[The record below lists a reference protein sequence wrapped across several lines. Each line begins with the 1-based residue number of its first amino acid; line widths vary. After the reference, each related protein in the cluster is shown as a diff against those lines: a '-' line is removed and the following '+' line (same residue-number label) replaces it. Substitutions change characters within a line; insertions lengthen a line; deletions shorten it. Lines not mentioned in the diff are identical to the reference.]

1 MRCAVFSF
9 YPMEYVIRKQTSE
22 NRYQKSDTRK
32 QVSESRYQRTDIR
45 EQETEIRHQKTG
57 IRNQKSEHREQ
68 ITETREQKSEDR
80 RQKTDVRN
88 QKTGNRKRKSEIRNQ
103 ISRLWAVI
111 CLRVSDPRL
120 PAVFL
125 FPRAE
130 VFRNMIGNDPLCVFC
145 PCIER

>member
-22 NRYQKSDTRK
+22 NRYQKS
-32 QVSESRYQRTDIR
+32 ENRYQKADIR
-45 EQETEIRHQKTG
+45 EQTPENRKQMSEISRQKTEIRK
-57 IRNQKSEHREQ
+57 QKSEN
-68 ITETREQKSEDR
+68 R
-80 RQKTDVRN
+80 RQKTEDRC
-88 QKTGNRKRKSEIRNQ
+88 QKSENGKQETENGNQ

-125 FPRAE
+125 FPQTEA
-130 VFRNMIGNDPLCVFC
+130 FRNMLGNDPLCVFC

>member
-9 YPMEYVIRKQTSE
+9 YPMEYVIRKQKTDVRE
-22 NRYQKSDTRK
+22 QKTDIRYQK
-32 QVSESRYQRTDIR
+32 TDIR
-45 EQETEIRHQKTG
+45 EQTPEDRKQEIE
-57 IRNQKSEHREQ
+57 IRNQK
-68 ITETREQKSEDR
+68 TENGCQKSE
-80 RQKTDVRN
+80 
-88 QKTGNRKRKSEIRNQ
+88 NRKQILEIRNQ

-130 VFRNMIGNDPLCVFC
+130 AFRNMLGNDPLCVFC

>member
-1 MRCAVFSF
+1 MRCAVFYF
-9 YPMEYVIRKQTSE
+9 YPMEYVIR
-22 NRYQKSDTRK
+22 N
-32 QVSESRYQRTDIR
+32 QRTEIR
-45 EQETEIRHQKTG
+45 RRKTEIRKQETEIRHQKTG

-88 QKTGNRKRKSEIRNQ
+88 Q
-103 ISRLWAVI
+103 ISRLWAGI

-125 FPRAE
+125 FPQTEA
-130 VFRNMIGNDPLCVFC
+130 FRNMLGNDPLCVFC

>member
-1 MRCAVFSF
+1 MRCAVFYF

-22 NRYQKSDTRK
+22 NRNQKT
-32 QVSESRYQRTDIR
+32 ESRYQRTDAR
-45 EQETEIRHQKTG
+45 RQKTG
-57 IRNQKSEHREQ
+57 NRNQTPENRNQKSEIRTQ
-68 ITETREQKSEDR
+68 RTDNRNREQKSEDR
-80 RQKTDVRN
+80 
-88 QKTGNRKRKSEIRNQ
+88 KRISEIRNQ

-125 FPRAE
+125 FPRTEA
-130 VFRNMIGNDPLCVFC
+130 FRNMLGNDPLCVFC

>member
-22 NRYQKSDTRK
+22 NRYQKSENRK
-32 QVSESRYQRTDIR
+32 QVSESRYQRTDA
-45 EQETEIRHQKTG
+45 
-57 IRNQKSEHREQ
+57 RN
-68 ITETREQKSEDR
+68 
-80 RQKTDVRN
+80 QKTDVRN
-88 QKTGNRKRKSEIRNQ
+88 QQTENGNQKTEDRKRMSEIRKQESGIRNQ

>member
-1 MRCAVFSF
+1 MRCAVFYF

-22 NRYQKSDTRK
+22 NRYQKT
-32 QVSESRYQRTDIR
+32 ESRYQRTDAR
-45 EQETEIRHQKTG
+45 RQKTG
-57 IRNQKSEHREQ
+57 NRNQTPENRNQKSEIRTQ
-68 ITETREQKSEDR
+68 RTDNRNREQKSEDR
-80 RQKTDVRN
+80 
-88 QKTGNRKRKSEIRNQ
+88 KRISEIRNQ

-125 FPRAE
+125 FPQTEA
-130 VFRNMIGNDPLCVFC
+130 FRNMLGNDPLCVFC

>member
-22 NRYQKSDTRK
+22 NRHQKT
-32 QVSESRYQRTDIR
+32 ESRYQRTDA
-45 EQETEIRHQKTG
+45 
-57 IRNQKSEHREQ
+57 
-68 ITETREQKSEDR
+68 R

-88 QKTGNRKRKSEIRNQ
+88 QNTDIRNQNTENRNQKIEDRKRMSEIRKRETENGNQ

-125 FPRAE
+125 FPQTGA
-130 VFRNMIGNDPLCVFC
+130 FRNMLGNDPLCVFC

>member
-1 MRCAVFSF
+1 MRCAVFYF

-22 NRYQKSDTRK
+22 NRHQKT
-32 QVSESRYQRTDIR
+32 ESRYQRTDA
-45 EQETEIRHQKTG
+45 
-57 IRNQKSEHREQ
+57 
-68 ITETREQKSEDR
+68 R

-88 QKTGNRKRKSEIRNQ
+88 QNTDIRNQNTENRNQKIEDRKRMSEIRKRETENGNQ

-125 FPRAE
+125 IPHTGA
-130 VFRNMIGNDPLCVFC
+130 FRNMLGNDPLCVFC

>member
-1 MRCAVFSF
+1 MRCAVFYF

-22 NRYQKSDTRK
+22 NRHQKT
-32 QVSESRYQRTDIR
+32 ESRYQRTDAR
-45 EQETEIRHQKTG
+45 RQKTG
-57 IRNQKSEHREQ
+57 NRNQTPENRNQKSEIRTQ
-68 ITETREQKSEDR
+68 RTDNRNREQKSEDR
-80 RQKTDVRN
+80 
-88 QKTGNRKRKSEIRNQ
+88 KRISEIRYQ

-125 FPRAE
+125 FPQTEA
-130 VFRNMIGNDPLCVFC
+130 FRNMLGNDPLCVFC

>member
-9 YPMEYVIRKQTSE
+9 YPMEYVIRKQ
-22 NRYQKSDTRK
+22 
-32 QVSESRYQRTDIR
+32 RTDIR
-45 EQETEIRHQKTG
+45 EQISDNRNQRTEIRG
-57 IRNQKSEHREQ
+57 QKSENGNQ
-68 ITETREQKSEDR
+68 ILEDR
-80 RQKTDVRN
+80 YQKADIRKQMSEIRKQETD
-88 QKTGNRKRKSEIRNQ
+88 IRNQ

-125 FPRAE
+125 FPRVE
-130 VFRNMIGNDPLCVFC
+130 VFRNMLGNDPLCVSC

>member
-22 NRYQKSDTRK
+22 NRYQKSENRK

-45 EQETEIRHQKTG
+45 RQKADIREQTPEDRK
-57 IRNQKSEHREQ
+57 QKSEN
-68 ITETREQKSEDR
+68 R
-80 RQKTDVRN
+80 RQKTEDRC
-88 QKTGNRKRKSEIRNQ
+88 QKSENGKPKTENGNQ

-125 FPRAE
+125 FPQTEA
-130 VFRNMIGNDPLCVFC
+130 FRNMLGNDPLCVFC

>member
-1 MRCAVFSF
+1 MRCAVFYF

-22 NRYQKSDTRK
+22 NRNQKT
-32 QVSESRYQRTDIR
+32 ESRYQRTDAR
-45 EQETEIRHQKTG
+45 RQKTG
-57 IRNQKSEHREQ
+57 NRNQTPENRNQKSEIRTQ
-68 ITETREQKSEDR
+68 RTDNRNREQKSEDR
-80 RQKTDVRN
+80 
-88 QKTGNRKRKSEIRNQ
+88 KRMSEIRKRETENGNQ

-125 FPRAE
+125 FPRTEA
-130 VFRNMIGNDPLCVFC
+130 FRNMLGNDPLCVFC

>member
-22 NRYQKSDTRK
+22 NRH
-32 QVSESRYQRTDIR
+32 QRTDA
-45 EQETEIRHQKTG
+45 
-57 IRNQKSEHREQ
+57 
-68 ITETREQKSEDR
+68 R

-88 QKTGNRKRKSEIRNQ
+88 QNTDIRNQNTENRNQKIEDRKRMSEIRKRETENGNQ

-125 FPRAE
+125 FPHTGA
-130 VFRNMIGNDPLCVFC
+130 FRNMLGNDPLCVFC

>member
-22 NRYQKSDTRK
+22 NRHQKT
-32 QVSESRYQRTDIR
+32 ESRYQRTDA
-45 EQETEIRHQKTG
+45 
-57 IRNQKSEHREQ
+57 RN
-68 ITETREQKSEDR
+68 
-80 RQKTDVRN
+80 QKTDVRN
-88 QKTGNRKRKSEIRNQ
+88 QQTENGNQKTEDRNQKIEDRKRMSEIRKRETENGNQ

-130 VFRNMIGNDPLCVFC
+130 VFRNMLGNDPLCVFC

>member
-22 NRYQKSDTRK
+22 NRYQKSENRK
-32 QVSESRYQRTDIR
+32 QVSESRYQRIDIRRQKADIR
-45 EQETEIRHQKTG
+45 EQTPEDRK
-57 IRNQKSEHREQ
+57 QKSEN
-68 ITETREQKSEDR
+68 R
-80 RQKTDVRN
+80 RQKTEDRC
-88 QKTGNRKRKSEIRNQ
+88 QKSENGKPKTENGNQ

-125 FPRAE
+125 FPQTEA
-130 VFRNMIGNDPLCVFC
+130 FRNMLGNDPLCVFC

>member
-1 MRCAVFSF
+1 MRCAVFYF

-22 NRYQKSDTRK
+22 NRYQKSENRK

-45 EQETEIRHQKTG
+45 RQKADIREQTPEDRK
-57 IRNQKSEHREQ
+57 QKSENGKPK
-68 ITETREQKSEDR
+68 TE
-80 RQKTDVRN
+80 N
-88 QKTGNRKRKSEIRNQ
+88 GNQ

-125 FPRAE
+125 FPQTEA
-130 VFRNMIGNDPLCVFC
+130 FRNMLGNDPLCVFC

>member
-1 MRCAVFSF
+1 
-9 YPMEYVIRKQTSE
+9 MEYVIRKQT
-22 NRYQKSDTRK
+22 
-32 QVSESRYQRTDIR
+32 
-45 EQETEIRHQKTG
+45 
-57 IRNQKSEHREQ
+57 
-68 ITETREQKSEDR
+68 ETREQKTEDRYQKTEDRYQKADIREQTPEIRKQMSEIR
-80 RQKTDVRN
+80 RQKTEIRR
-88 QKTGNRKRKSEIRNQ
+88 QKTEDRKRMSEIRKRETENGNQ

-130 VFRNMIGNDPLCVFC
+130 VFRNMLGNDPLCVFC